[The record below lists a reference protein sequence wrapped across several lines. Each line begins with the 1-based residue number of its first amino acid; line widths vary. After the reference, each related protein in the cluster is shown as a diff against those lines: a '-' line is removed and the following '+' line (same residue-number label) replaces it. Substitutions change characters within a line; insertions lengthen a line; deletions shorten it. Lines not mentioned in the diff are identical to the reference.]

1 MIAMPEQEKKLEKL
15 NAVRETVSQSL
26 GLRLTNEVIVE
37 ALAGKPLTLDQ
48 LSENNNLTEV
58 GTALIR
64 LDGLSKMFPAKNEM
78 AGLRICVKTPFGEW
92 CTNINIPPK
101 E

>member
-1 MIAMPEQEKKLEKL
+1 MIAMIKKTEQLS
-15 NAVRETVSQSL
+15 VSTIRETISQSL
-26 GLRLTNEVIVE
+26 GLSLNDEVIAE

-64 LDGLSKMFPAKNEM
+64 LDGLSKMFPAKNDM

-92 CTNINIPPK
+92 CTNINMPPQ